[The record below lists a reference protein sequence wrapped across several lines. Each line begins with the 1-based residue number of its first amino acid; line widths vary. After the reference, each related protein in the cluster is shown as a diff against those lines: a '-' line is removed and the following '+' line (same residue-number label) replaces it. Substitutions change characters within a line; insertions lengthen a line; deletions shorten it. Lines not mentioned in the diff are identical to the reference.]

1 MKTSRLIKGAALA
14 SLASLVLVGTVGIR
28 AAMADSGDDCRAP
41 LADWKPRDAVHAL
54 AQQKGWRI
62 DKLKADDGCYEIKGH
77 DAGGKRFKAK
87 LDPVTL
93 DVLRMKR
100 EGDRER
106 EHGHDD
112 GDSDDHGRA
121 PDARAAAGGPPAG
134 APPGGVLK
142 PGSKPDVQIR

>member
-1 MKTSRLIKGAALA
+1 MKTPRLIKGVAFA
-14 SLASLVLVGTVGIR
+14 SLASLVLVGAVGIR
-28 AAMADSGDDCRAP
+28 AAMADDGDDCRAP
-41 LADWKPRDAVHAL
+41 LADWKPRDAVRAM
-54 AQQKGWRI
+54 AQQKGWRV

-77 DAGGKRFKAK
+77 DADGKRFKAK

-100 EGDRER
+100 EGDHER
-106 EHGHDD
+106 ARDHGHDD
-112 GDSDDHGRA
+112 GHGRA
-121 PDARAAAGGPPAG
+121 PGTRAPANGPPAG